1 MAPLERVSALLQAV
15 PARPAPNPRDV
26 AALFD
31 WLDIGDLRYW
41 EFQLPDE
48 VATPDLRPKNTSPKR
63 KSAPAAIGPVLLQ
76 RSSVR

>member
-1 MAPLERVSALLQAV
+1 MAPFERVSALLQAV
-15 PARPAPNPRDV
+15 PARPAANPRDV

-31 WLDIGDLRYW
+31 WLDIEDLRYR

-48 VATPDLRPKNTSPKR
+48 VATPDFRPKDTPPKR